1 MYLNNEDLHKHY
13 GEGEASVSVLNGISL
28 TWTRAR

>member
-13 GEGEASVSVLNGISL
+13 GEGEASVSVLNGIYHPC
-28 TWTRAR
+28 R